1 MALSI
6 TDEARRIL
14 ATPLGQQPGCT
25 YVASK
30 ADWMRAAQEAID
42 GETADLE
49 FLLDEESSEP
59 WLCNAES
66 AVVVDAYKT
75 SPTAKDVN
83 PVPPAVGSNESPD
96 WITVN
101 SPL

>member
-1 MALSI
+1 MPAPLKTDAEKADAI

-30 ADWMRAAQEAID
+30 ADWMRAAQEALD
-42 GETADLE
+42 GETSDLE
-49 FLLDEESSEP
+49 FLLYQEASEP

-66 AVVVDAYKT
+66 DVVRLPTGMALSEALNHAV
-75 SPTAKDVN
+75 PQ
-83 PVPPAVGSNESPD
+83 
-96 WITVN
+96 
-101 SPL
+101 

>member
-30 ADWMRAAQEAID
+30 ADWMRAAQEALD

-49 FLLDEESSEP
+49 FLLSRAIEGQLDSRIAQARRDMGEDR
-59 WLCNAES
+59 W
-66 AVVVDAYKT
+66 
-75 SPTAKDVN
+75 
-83 PVPPAVGSNESPD
+83 NELQKEWPQ
-96 WITVN
+96 
-101 SPL
+101 